1 MPVMRWDRSPKRMVS
16 AALVI
21 SVMGRMARLAR
32 RYAYGQSQVDGHQN
46 SQQHLQGMQRGFR
59 RACGDGGGG
68 GDGGAFYLDG
78 FLPHG
83 VGLVLVHRLAVR
95 LDGGGLQLFPGGGE
109 DRLPLGVGDTQG
121 DGVGEVYLLVEA
133 KGLVLVI
140 HGDQDL
146 GDGAAELGSP
156 SPGAGRRRLRR
167 TPPAAEPVS
176 RRAVSRAYSKG
187 DAPLDGQ
194 GSHGATRRVYP
205 VPRMVWISLVGKAR
219 SILFRRYRMYTSTTL
234 ES

>member
-1 MPVMRWDRSPKRMVS
+1 
-16 AALVI
+16 
-21 SVMGRMARLAR
+21 
-32 RYAYGQSQVDGHQN
+32 
-46 SQQHLQGMQRGFR
+46 MQRGFR

-68 GDGGAFYLDG
+68 SDGGAFYLDG

-95 LDGGGLQLFPGGGE
+95 LDGGGLQPFPAGGGE

-146 GDGAAELGSP
+146 GDGAAELGVH
-156 SPGAGRRRLRR
+156 L
-167 TPPAAEPVS
+167 PAQGGGDC
-176 RRAVSRAYSKG
+176 AVHHRQQNRQQEGGQQGIQQG

-194 GSHGATRRVYP
+194 GSHGAPRRVYP